1 MGNTITEP
9 VMPNDITQ
17 HRAVGGG
24 VRVRRHMYL
33 KFSLCTTLLVLDQV
47 QNQNK
52 NTEREDD
59 DTSHNSNV
67 EQNLGNCKAQVEH
80 TQTRESDVGE

>member
-24 VRVRRHMYL
+24 VKVHRYMYMYIHVCIHEIPPL
-33 KFSLCTTLLVLDQV
+33 YALPLSLLRKNKIRAAMPRGKIMMLVTTPM
-47 QNQNK
+47 
-52 NTEREDD
+52 
-59 DTSHNSNV
+59 
-67 EQNLGNCKAQVEH
+67 
-80 TQTRESDVGE
+80 